1 MGEKLESCGARK
13 KRKGLFDANEA
24 FADIVEGMECV
35 NVAKARVIV
44 LSHRVD
50 KQVESVALQGG
61 HMTLVCT
68 IVIPINSN
76 GSWGQW
82 WSSAYAEVLW
92 LEQAGASFIY
102 CTQVNPTSHLRN
114 MSAFT
119 LPPST
124 WNITPPRAFSK
135 TAAKYRDVSPDK

>member
-35 NVAKARVIV
+35 NVAKARVMV

-50 KQVESVALQGG
+50 KQVEGVALQGG

-68 IVIPINSN
+68 IVIPINWN
-76 GSWGQW
+76 PTAAGGQW
-82 WSSAYAEVLW
+82 WSSACVEVLW
-92 LEQAGASFIY
+92 LELCAGLEGEGLVAGRYRRFSPTRSGRCALPASVIKV
-102 CTQVNPTSHLRN
+102 C
-114 MSAFT
+114 
-119 LPPST
+119 
-124 WNITPPRAFSK
+124 
-135 TAAKYRDVSPDK
+135 VSWACVS